1 MSSCPE
7 RAQKIVD
14 LLLNDT
20 GVGAVFFRPKRS
32 KGIPGKK
39 IHVCSGCKEEF
50 EPEYRSRQFCSR
62 QCYMDYLARKRKR
75 RKPTNP
81 VNFHPKALGPGK
93 RVPDECVSFILSKS
107 YLTVPQLQDEVMKRF
122 DLHLS
127 SSTLYRTLKDGK
139 DKSK

>member
-75 RKPTNP
+75 RKPN
-81 VNFHPKALGPGK
+81 
-93 RVPDECVSFILSKS
+93 SMILSERLKPVVS
-107 YLTVPQLQDEVMKRF
+107 RSRISSGFSSPTRGHRRPVK
-122 DLHLS
+122 LS
-127 SSTLYRTLKDGK
+127 RRRSRRKFSGVF
-139 DKSK
+139 